1 MSSYDTHTVHAVLHL
16 RKRNMKLLAQIT
28 KSPSQDN
35 PAQGKA
41 PVWWWKM
48 TEELWEVTVQSGAS
62 HHIMKINK
70 PEFKPAWINYC
81 LSQLVK
87 GVFKALITAVE

>member
-41 PVWWWKM
+41 PV
-48 TEELWEVTVQSGAS
+48 
-62 HHIMKINK
+62 
-70 PEFKPAWINYC
+70 
-81 LSQLVK
+81 
-87 GVFKALITAVE
+87 